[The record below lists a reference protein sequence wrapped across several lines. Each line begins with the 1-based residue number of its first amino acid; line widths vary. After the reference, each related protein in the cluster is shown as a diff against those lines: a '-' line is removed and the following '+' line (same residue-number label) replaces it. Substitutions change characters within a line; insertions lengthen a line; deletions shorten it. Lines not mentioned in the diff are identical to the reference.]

1 LNPLEAFRQIEGE
14 LWRLEKGP
22 NGYLCSEGELIVFQT
37 HTPDLPELLLCGE
50 TLNPK
55 SLRRQGRDFI
65 GIYER
70 LIDTWAGRTVF
81 VLRGGLTP
89 QQIHLD
95 IGPHEKKL
103 GVGAWEELIQEL
115 SQISNTLPWG
125 MSPGAAAGRITPDAL
140 ASVHPAIIE
149 QQLPIFCRLLRRL
162 LADPPI
168 QTFRIRTVRPLDV
181 SRRADL
187 RTVRW
192 LSNHPLELA
201 GIRGLATE
209 DQRPNPRALVDQPE
223 IQESRDHPVTRY
235 VAYLLERV
243 RRRLV
248 TTVASLRQPAG
259 HGVPDPSATIY
270 ARQLA
275 ENVELAV
282 REIERVQRA
291 PLFHAVRP
299 EPLTDSVIQ
308 SLPDHPLYSA
318 IHRVGCQLISPGLAF
333 APEQDIYSALKHSYD
348 LFELAVLYR
357 LVAGVSA
364 GLPPDWHLTDQ
375 GSVKR
380 LPREDRPPDGSIWIW
395 TGPDEQ
401 ELEMYYQARFA
412 SAVGPPDIR
421 PFSSL
426 SVGRVPDYVLVY
438 RRSNV
443 IVRWI
448 ILDAK
453 YRSSR
458 HSIHEALG
466 DIHRYRDS
474 LRMSGRAADAAYII
488 VPCLQDD
495 AELYGRSDY
504 LKAHQLGAISTSDD
518 SWIDPIWNRLQLSS
532 PSTPTSPHHS
542 YNFLRFLD

>member
-1 LNPLEAFRQIEGE
+1 VNSLEAFRQIKGA
-14 LWRLEKGP
+14 LQPLEKGS

-37 HTPDLPELLLCGE
+37 HTSDLPELLLCGE

-55 SLRRQGRDFI
+55 SLRRQGQDFI

-81 VLRGGLTP
+81 VLRGGHTP
-89 QQIHLD
+89 QQIQLD

-103 GVGAWEELIQEL
+103 GVGAWDELIQEL

-125 MSPGAAAGRITPDAL
+125 MSPGAVAGRITPDAL

-149 QQLPIFCRLLRRL
+149 QRLPGFCRLLRQL

-168 QTFRIRTVRPLDV
+168 RTLRIRTARPLDV
-181 SRRADL
+181 SRKADL

-192 LSNHPLELA
+192 LSNHPLEFA

-209 DQRPNPRALVDQPE
+209 DQRPNPRALVDQPGT
-223 IQESRDHPVTRY
+223 QESRDHPVTRY

-248 TTVASLRQPAG
+248 TTAVSLRQRAG
-259 HGVPDPSATIY
+259 HGVPDLSAAAY

-275 ENVELAV
+275 ENVELAAS
-282 REIERVQRA
+282 EIEKVQRA
-291 PLFHAVRP
+291 PLFHSVRP
-299 EPLTDSVIQ
+299 EPPTDSVMQ

-318 IHRVGCQLISPGLAF
+318 IHRVGRQLISPGLAF
-333 APEQDIYSALKHSYD
+333 APGQDIYSALKHSYD

-357 LVAGVSA
+357 LIAAVSA
-364 GLPPDWHLTDQ
+364 GLPPDWHLTDS
-375 GSVKR
+375 GSIKR
-380 LPREDRPPDGSIWIW
+380 LPHEDRPPDGSIWFW
-395 TGPDEQ
+395 AGPDEQ
-401 ELEMYYQARFA
+401 ELQIYYQARFA
-412 SAVGPPDIR
+412 SAVDPPDIR

-438 RRSNV
+438 RRGNV
-443 IVRWI
+443 VVRWI

-453 YRSSR
+453 FRSSR
-458 HSIHEALG
+458 PSIHEALG

-495 AELYGRSDY
+495 AELYGRYDY

-518 SWIDPIWNRLQLSS
+518 TWMDPIWNGLQLASAGM
-532 PSTPTSPHHS
+532 PIDPAP
-542 YNFLRFLD
+542 FI